1 MRQNVNDYSLN
12 PAKKKKNILDEAKG
26 IFHKENE
33 DDPGLS
39 INHYCATDYVRIF
52 NQNVF

>member
-1 MRQNVNDYSLN
+1 MQQ
-12 PAKKKKNILDEAKG
+12 KKKQKNILDEAKG